1 MAHGSGAC
9 VDGEMA
15 LNGCPVPGVGL
26 WEEKLAAVPVAPWG
40 PALSYPLAHSRS
52 IFVSPPPA

>member
-1 MAHGSGAC
+1 MANGSGAC

-15 LNGCPVPGVGL
+15 LNAPTVPGIGL
-26 WEEKLAAVPVAPWG
+26 WEEKLAAVPAAPRG
-40 PALSYPLAHSRS
+40 PALSYPPARSRS

>member
-1 MAHGSGAC
+1 MAHGSGVC

-15 LNGCPVPGVGL
+15 LNALTVPGIGL
-26 WEEKLAAVPVAPWG
+26 WEENLAAVPAAPRG
-40 PALSYPLAHSRS
+40 AAVSYPPAHSRS